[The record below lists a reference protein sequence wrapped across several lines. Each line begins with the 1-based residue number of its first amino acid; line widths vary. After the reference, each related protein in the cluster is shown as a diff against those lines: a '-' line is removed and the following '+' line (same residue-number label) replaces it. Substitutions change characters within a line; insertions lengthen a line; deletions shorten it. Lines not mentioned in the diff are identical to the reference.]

1 MNVLITGVSSGLGKS
16 LKDEY
21 NNIGH
26 NVYGISRNDVDDCNH
41 VELDLSYIPN
51 VNQKLPVLLEDVTE
65 LDVVILNAGML
76 GEIKTF
82 DEWGY
87 GELLEIMNVNVWSNK
102 YILDWLFENK
112 IKVKQVITISSG
124 ASEHTYKG
132 WGGYSI
138 TKSALRMMTEVYSK
152 EVEDTHFLSVAPGL
166 VDTSMQEYLCNK
178 VSVDDYPVT
187 EKFIKSKKDGT
198 TKSPK
203 EIAQKII
210 TFIKKFKWFES
221 GSFIDLRE
229 VE

>member
-41 VELDLSYIPN
+41 IELDLSYIPN

-102 YILDWLFENK
+102 YILLSSSIFK
-112 IKVKQVITISSG
+112 IS
-124 ASEHTYKG
+124 Y
-132 WGGYSI
+132 
-138 TKSALRMMTEVYSK
+138 
-152 EVEDTHFLSVAPGL
+152 
-166 VDTSMQEYLCNK
+166 
-178 VSVDDYPVT
+178 
-187 EKFIKSKKDGT
+187 
-198 TKSPK
+198 
-203 EIAQKII
+203 
-210 TFIKKFKWFES
+210 
-221 GSFIDLRE
+221 
-229 VE
+229 

>member
-51 VNQKLPVLLEDVTE
+51 VNQKLPVLLEGVTE

-138 TKSALRMMTEVYSK
+138 SKAALRMLTEVYSK
-152 EVEDTHFLSVAPGL
+152 EVEDTHFMSLAPGL
-166 VDTSMQEYLCNK
+166 VDTSMQDYLCTQVNETEF
-178 VSVDDYPVT
+178 PV
-187 EKFIKSKKDGT
+187 
-198 TKSPK
+198 
-203 EIAQKII
+203 
-210 TFIKKFKWFES
+210 IKKFKTSKKEKPLKIAKNIIKLLPKLKEYDN
-221 GSFIDLRE
+221 GSFIDLRKIK
-229 VE
+229 